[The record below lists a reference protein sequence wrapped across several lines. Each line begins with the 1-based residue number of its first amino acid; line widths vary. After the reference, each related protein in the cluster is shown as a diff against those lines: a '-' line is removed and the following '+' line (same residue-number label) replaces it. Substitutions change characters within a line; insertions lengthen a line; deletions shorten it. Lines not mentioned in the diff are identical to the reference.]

1 MSVGGVSD
9 GRRKGEQM
17 IDIIILG
24 ITRFLLKVEKIAL
37 KTCIPEDDPEYKK
50 YSKIIRKHEKEIN
63 RKRGVN

>member
-1 MSVGGVSD
+1 MSVGAVSD

-17 IDIIILG
+17 RDRIILG
-24 ITRFLLKVEKIAL
+24 ITRFLLKVEKRAL

>member
-1 MSVGGVSD
+1 MRD
-9 GRRKGEQM
+9 R
-17 IDIIILG
+17 IILG
-24 ITRFLLKVEKIAL
+24 ITRFLLKVEKRAL

>member
-1 MSVGGVSD
+1 
-9 GRRKGEQM
+9 M

-24 ITRFLLKVEKIAL
+24 ITRFLLKVEKRAL
-37 KTCIPEDDPEYKK
+37 KTCISEDDPEYKK